1 MTKPRLDGLILLAL
15 GGITFLVVGAT
26 IAANSAI
33 EMIDFR
39 VLYYPARCL
48 LHHGDPYNA
57 DQLLQ
62 MTMAETGDGSVAEA
76 KAREVMRF
84 IYFPTAFSFT
94 LPFALLSW
102 GPAHILWMALIIAS
116 IIFASYL
123 IWRLAAD
130 YDPVMSGALIGL
142 FLFNS
147 ELLVVAGNMAG
158 VAISLC
164 AIAVWC
170 FVRER
175 FVTAG
180 ILCLAVA
187 LIVKPH
193 DSGLVWLYFLLAG
206 GMFRKWAL
214 RSLLA
219 TFLLGLPGLLWTWIV
234 APHWITGL
242 RANLVADAVRGGTN
256 DPGLTST
263 GAHGLGMMVNL
274 QTFFSPFWAEPRFYN
289 SATWVV
295 FGVLLLIW
303 AVATIRVRAS
313 TPEVWLALAVVAP
326 LTMMPFYHRQQD
338 TRLLLLAIPACAML
352 WAKRGAVGRSA
363 LFITFAAVL
372 LIGDIPWIILL
383 NLIGRLQLPAN
394 WLTEHILIAVQIFPV
409 PLILLATCI
418 FYLWIYVRHYS
429 TGRLE
434 TQVSQDLDRHSST
447 GSAMAREPSRLEHG
461 NTDRTG

>member
-1 MTKPRLDGLILLAL
+1 
-15 GGITFLVVGAT
+15 
-26 IAANSAI
+26 
-33 EMIDFR
+33 
-39 VLYYPARCL
+39 
-48 LHHGDPYNA
+48 
-57 DQLLQ
+57 
-62 MTMAETGDGSVAEA
+62 
-76 KAREVMRF
+76 
-84 IYFPTAFSFT
+84 
-94 LPFALLSW
+94 
-102 GPAHILWMALIIAS
+102 
-116 IIFASYL
+116 
-123 IWRLAAD
+123 
-130 YDPVMSGALIGL
+130 
-142 FLFNS
+142 
-147 ELLVVAGNMAG
+147 MAG